1 MSLERAADEAVPPAG
16 SGPSAGAGADRVP
29 LYVPRIL
36 QQHLAT
42 GSEQRCW
49 IRDGSAVF
57 VDVSG
62 FTALSEQLA
71 RKGREGAEHI
81 TDAIG
86 GSFEHILEVAYDH
99 GGSLLK
105 FGGDAL
111 LLWFEGEA
119 HLLRACEAAVL
130 MRRKLDDVGNIELPD
145 AQVTLR
151 MSQGVHS
158 GQFHFFAVGTS
169 HIELLPTGPGWS
181 RLVAMEQAA
190 SAGEILV
197 STEAGEQLPADCL
210 GAAVGP
216 GVLLDVEPG
225 QSEKLPLVPRPVVP
239 PATLARC
246 LSPAIRAHVLGG
258 GGTSEHRPVTI
269 AFVRYEGTDALIES
283 QGPEAAAEALQRLVS
298 IVEAATEAQ
307 DVALLASDLDGD
319 GGKLILTAG
328 APKVTGDDEER
339 MLLAVRRI
347 LDADLPL
354 PVRIGINRGSVFAGD
369 IGPAYRRTYTVM
381 GDAVNLAARVMAKA
395 APGSVYATAD
405 VLERSNTLF
414 EATAIEPF
422 AVKGKAEPVQAWS
435 LGRAKGSR
443 SRPVT
448 LQRLPLTG
456 RNTELGVVRKI
467 LGGMRSGAGHLVEV
481 VGQPGVG
488 KTRLLEAMRDAA
500 VGFRKLHNTCE
511 AYTSST
517 PYAVWRD
524 LLREQM
530 EIPRDAPDGEVE
542 ARLREAIAAN
552 VPDIEPW
559 LPLVAVAFGITVEP
573 TPEVAML
580 ADENRR
586 GRLHEVVGR
595 FLDAVMPGP
604 AFVEIENAHHMDEAS
619 SELLASLARALG
631 ARRWLFGVARRP
643 GPVGFT
649 APEVDNVTRIEL
661 KPLAVPDA
669 LRMAQLGTQATPLPA
684 HVLEV
689 VAQRSGGNP
698 QFLRDL
704 LRFAIQSGGVV
715 GLPDSAEAATMARI
729 DALAP
734 EDRAVVR
741 RAAMFGLTFHPRMLA
756 WFDAEDDPPPPSEG
770 TFARLSDIFDEDGDG
785 YYRFRQS
792 LLRDTA
798 YEGLP
803 FKLRRRLH
811 AAVAAHVESE
821 ADSTDE
827 VAGILSLH
835 YAAAGE
841 HALAWR
847 YSTLAA
853 GRAEAAYAFVEAA
866 GLYARALEAGAKL
879 PDLSARELGQVQ
891 ERLADAW
898 FHTGEYRKA
907 LDAYTRSREL
917 ATGEQLLDAGLLLK
931 LSMVEEKLGQYPEA
945 LRWAER
951 ARDSLAGVEGRDA
964 AHLDARISA
973 WYANVLQAQGN
984 TAEALKWA
992 ERAVAAG
999 EELDDPAITGNAY
1012 TVMGWGYSVLG
1023 KEGGEALM
1031 LKALD
1036 AHTRSGNRVRQAST
1050 LSNLGSACY
1059 WDGRW
1064 DDAMS
1069 YFERGRDE
1077 LIKVGSAMKAA
1088 VASLGIAEILSDR
1101 GELAEAEATLQQTMP
1116 VWRASEYHYFLG
1128 YCIWMLGRVSLR
1140 GNKIDEAL
1148 TRFADARRLLAE
1160 VGAEHEVLDIDARIA
1175 ECRLF
1180 TSEPDA
1186 ALAAADEI
1194 LAKEDASGAVGRLAP
1209 QLHRVRGYAMLM
1221 LADPFGAREAFE
1233 TSLAVARERNERFEV
1248 ALTLNALIE
1257 LDRLE
1262 GVEPPQEFL
1271 DESKAAVTRLKI
1283 RALPAVPA
1291 IA

>member
-1 MSLERAADEAVPPAG
+1 MTEANPPLSEAPG
-16 SGPSAGAGADRVP
+16 TPQCQQPGPGADRVA

-36 QQHLAT
+36 QQHLAA
-42 GSEQRCW
+42 GNGQRW
-49 IRDGSAVF
+49 WVREGTAVF
-57 VDVSG
+57 VDISG

-71 RKGREGAEHI
+71 RKGREGAEQI
-81 TDAIG
+81 TETIG
-86 GSFEHILEVAYDH
+86 GSFEHILKVAYDK

-111 LLWFEGEA
+111 LLWFEGDA
-119 HLLRACEAAVL
+119 HVERACDAAVT
-130 MRRKLDDVGNIELPD
+130 MRSLLDDVGRIRLPD
-145 AQVTLR
+145 AEVTLQ

-158 GQFHFFAVGTS
+158 GEFHFFAVGTS
-169 HIELLPTGPGWS
+169 HTELLPTGPGWS
-181 RLVAMEQAA
+181 RLVAMEQTAD
-190 SAGEILV
+190 AGEILV
-197 STEAGEQLPADCL
+197 SVETAARLSAGCGGESK
-210 GAAVGP
+210 GP
-216 GVLLDVEPG
+216 GVLLSAGPG
-225 QSEKLPLVPRPVVP
+225 GTPALPLMPRPQIPSDRTAHCLP
-239 PATLARC
+239 PAVRG
-246 LSPAIRAHVLGG
+246 HVLAGG
-258 GGTSEHRPVTI
+258 IASEHRPVTVAFLRFEGVDELI
-269 AFVRYEGTDALIES
+269 AGKGADAAADALH
-283 QGPEAAAEALQRLVS
+283 RLVS
-298 IVEAATEAQ
+298 VVEAATEGQ
-307 DVALLASDLDGD
+307 DVALLASDVDAN

-339 MLLAVRRI
+339 MLLAVRHI
-347 LDADLPL
+347 LDAELPL
-354 PVRIGINRGSVFAGD
+354 PVRIGVNRGAVFAGD
-369 IGPAYRRTYTVM
+369 IGPAYRRTFTVM
-381 GDAVNLAARVMAKA
+381 GDPVNLAARVMARSEA
-395 APGSVYATAD
+395 GHAYVTEA

-414 EATAIEPF
+414 ETTEIEPF

-443 SRPVT
+443 SRSAT
-448 LQRLPLTG
+448 LQKLALTG
-456 RNTELGVVRKI
+456 RNNELGVIRKV
-467 LGGMRSGAGHLVEV
+467 LGGLRTGVGHLIEV
-481 VGQPGVG
+481 NGQPGVG
-488 KTRLLEAMRDAA
+488 KTRLLEAARDAA
-500 VGFRKLHNTCE
+500 IGFRKLHNTCE
-511 AYTSST
+511 AYTAST

-524 LLREQM
+524 LLRELL
-530 EIPRDAPDGEVE
+530 EIPREAPEAEVE
-542 ARLREAIAAN
+542 SRLRATIADK
-552 VPDIEPW
+552 VPDVAPW
-559 LPLVAVAFGITVEP
+559 LPLIATAFGISVDP

-586 GRLHEVVGR
+586 GKLHETVGR
-595 FLDAVMPGP
+595 FLEVLLPGP
-604 AFVEIENAHHMDEAS
+604 AFIEIENAHHMDEAS
-619 SELLASLARALG
+619 ADLLVSLVRTLG
-631 ARRWLFGVARRP
+631 TWRWLVGVARRP
-643 GPVGFT
+643 GPAGFS
-649 APEVDNVTRIEL
+649 APEVANVTRVEL
-661 KPLAVPDA
+661 KPLAAADA
-669 LRMAQLGTQATPLPA
+669 LRMAQLATQANPLPA

-715 GLPDSAEAATMARI
+715 GLPESAEAAALARI
-729 DALAP
+729 DALPP

-756 WFDAEDDPPPPSEG
+756 WFDTEDDPPPPSEG
-770 TFARLSDIFDEDGDG
+770 TFARLSDLFDEDGDG
-785 YYRFRQS
+785 YFRFRQS

-811 AAVAAHVESE
+811 AAVAARVEQE
-821 ADSTDE
+821 ADNADE

-847 YSTLAA
+847 HSMLAA
-853 GRAEAAYAFVEAA
+853 ARAEGAYAFVEAA
-866 GLYARALEAGAKL
+866 GLYARALEAGCKL
-879 PDLSARELGQVQ
+879 PELNSRERCHAQ

-898 FHTGEYRKA
+898 FHAGEYRKA
-907 LDAYTRSREL
+907 LDAYSRTREL
-917 ATGEQLLDAGLLLK
+917 AGSDPLPVAGLLLK
-931 LSMVEEKLGQYPEA
+931 LSLVEEKLGQYPEA

-951 ARDSLAGVEGRDA
+951 ARDALAGTPGRDA
-964 AHLDARISA
+964 ALLDARISA

-992 ERAVAAG
+992 EQAVRAG
-999 EELDDPAITGNAY
+999 EQLEEPSITGNAY
-1012 TVMGWGYSVLG
+1012 MVMGWGYSVLG

-1077 LIKVGSAMKAA
+1077 LIKVGSIVKAA

-1116 VWRASEYHYFLG
+1116 VWKASEYHYFLG
-1128 YCIWMLGRVSLR
+1128 YCVWMLGRVALR
-1140 GNKIDEAL
+1140 GNRIDDAL
-1148 TRFADARRLLAE
+1148 ARFAEARTLLAE
-1160 VGAEHEVLDIDARIA
+1160 VGAEHEVLDIDARVA

-1180 TSEPDA
+1180 TAEPDA
-1186 ALAAADEI
+1186 ALAAADGI
-1194 LAKEDASGAVGRLAP
+1194 LAREDASGAVARLAP
-1209 QLHRVRGYAMLM
+1209 LLHRVRGYALVL

-1233 TSLAVARERNERFEV
+1233 ASLAIARERNERFEV

-1262 GVEPPQEFL
+1262 GVEPPQEFV
-1271 DESKAAVTRLKI
+1271 DESKAAIARLKI

>member
-42 GSEQRCW
+42 GSEQRWW

-111 LLWFEGEA
+111 LLWFEGEV

-197 STEAGEQLPADCL
+197 SAEAGEQLPAGCL

-269 AFVRYEGTDALIES
+269 AFVHYEGTDALIES

-298 IVEAATEAQ
+298 VVEAATEAQ

-414 EATAIEPF
+414 ETTAIEPF

-456 RNTELGVVRKI
+456 RNAELGVVRKI

-500 VGFRKLHNTCE
+500 VGFKKLHNTCE

-542 ARLREAIAAN
+542 ARLREAIAAK

-559 LPLVAVAFGITVEP
+559 LPLVAVAFGVERGTHARSADADRQEP
-573 TPEVAML
+573 ARQAARGGRPFPRGDVAGSGVRRNRECPPHGRGVRRAVGIAGGHARFAAL
-580 ADENRR
+580 AVRCCAPPRTGWIHRRRGDDGDADRVESARTAGRTAHGAGSDEGQSAAGARRR
-586 GRLHEVVGR
+586 GR
-595 FLDAVMPGP
+595 
-604 AFVEIENAHHMDEAS
+604 
-619 SELLASLARALG
+619 RA
-631 ARRWLFGVARRP
+631 
-643 GPVGFT
+643 
-649 APEVDNVTRIEL
+649 
-661 KPLAVPDA
+661 A
-669 LRMAQLGTQATPLPA
+669 LR
-684 HVLEV
+684 
-689 VAQRSGGNP
+689 
-698 QFLRDL
+698 
-704 LRFAIQSGGVV
+704 
-715 GLPDSAEAATMARI
+715 
-729 DALAP
+729 
-734 EDRAVVR
+734 
-741 RAAMFGLTFHPRMLA
+741 
-756 WFDAEDDPPPPSEG
+756 
-770 TFARLSDIFDEDGDG
+770 
-785 YYRFRQS
+785 RQ
-792 LLRDTA
+792 
-798 YEGLP
+798 
-803 FKLRRRLH
+803 
-811 AAVAAHVESE
+811 
-821 ADSTDE
+821 
-827 VAGILSLH
+827 
-835 YAAAGE
+835 
-841 HALAWR
+841 
-847 YSTLAA
+847 
-853 GRAEAAYAFVEAA
+853 
-866 GLYARALEAGAKL
+866 
-879 PDLSARELGQVQ
+879 
-891 ERLADAW
+891 
-898 FHTGEYRKA
+898 
-907 LDAYTRSREL
+907 
-917 ATGEQLLDAGLLLK
+917 
-931 LSMVEEKLGQYPEA
+931 
-945 LRWAER
+945 
-951 ARDSLAGVEGRDA
+951 
-964 AHLDARISA
+964 
-973 WYANVLQAQGN
+973 
-984 TAEALKWA
+984 
-992 ERAVAAG
+992 
-999 EELDDPAITGNAY
+999 
-1012 TVMGWGYSVLG
+1012 
-1023 KEGGEALM
+1023 
-1031 LKALD
+1031 
-1036 AHTRSGNRVRQAST
+1036 
-1050 LSNLGSACY
+1050 
-1059 WDGRW
+1059 
-1064 DDAMS
+1064 
-1069 YFERGRDE
+1069 
-1077 LIKVGSAMKAA
+1077 
-1088 VASLGIAEILSDR
+1088 
-1101 GELAEAEATLQQTMP
+1101 
-1116 VWRASEYHYFLG
+1116 
-1128 YCIWMLGRVSLR
+1128 
-1140 GNKIDEAL
+1140 
-1148 TRFADARRLLAE
+1148 
-1160 VGAEHEVLDIDARIA
+1160 
-1175 ECRLF
+1175 
-1180 TSEPDA
+1180 
-1186 ALAAADEI
+1186 
-1194 LAKEDASGAVGRLAP
+1194 
-1209 QLHRVRGYAMLM
+1209 
-1221 LADPFGAREAFE
+1221 
-1233 TSLAVARERNERFEV
+1233 
-1248 ALTLNALIE
+1248 
-1257 LDRLE
+1257 
-1262 GVEPPQEFL
+1262 
-1271 DESKAAVTRLKI
+1271 
-1283 RALPAVPA
+1283 PAVPA
-1291 IA
+1291 RPAAVRTRVGRAGRAPGLGRSSHDGTHRRAGAGRSRGGSPSRRVRAHLPPAHAGVVRRPGGPVAARR